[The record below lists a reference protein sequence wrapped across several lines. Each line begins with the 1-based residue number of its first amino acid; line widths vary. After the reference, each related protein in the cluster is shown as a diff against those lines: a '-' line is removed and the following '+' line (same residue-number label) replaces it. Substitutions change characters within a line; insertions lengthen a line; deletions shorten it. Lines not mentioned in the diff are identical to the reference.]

1 MHLFW
6 VVVFCTN
13 FTFKKIIG
21 FLSLLL
27 HFQKFFFYLF
37 FNENKKKFL
46 FAMSSFVTPAK
57 KITLKT
63 ITYLKS
69 KLFSTILPV
78 LGTAFVHTLYF
89 QLFKEKLKTFS
100 FLYNLKDGQSLRRKT
115 NHHLSWSG
123 CPKRLRR
130 ILNNLSIFCS
140 KISWFWIK

>member
-1 MHLFW
+1 MYMFTNITPTCTFFEFFF
-6 VVVFCTN
+6 FCTK
-13 FTFKKIIG
+13 FTLKKNHW
-21 FLSLLL
+21 FFVSFASLSN
-27 HFQKFFFYLF
+27 FFFYLF

-46 FAMSSFVTPAK
+46 FAISSLVTPAK
-57 KITLKT
+57 KITLRT

-69 KLFSTILPV
+69 ISFSTILPV

-100 FLYNLKDGQSLRRKT
+100 FLYNLKDGKSLRRKT

-130 ILNNLSIFCS
+130 ILNN
-140 KISWFWIK
+140 